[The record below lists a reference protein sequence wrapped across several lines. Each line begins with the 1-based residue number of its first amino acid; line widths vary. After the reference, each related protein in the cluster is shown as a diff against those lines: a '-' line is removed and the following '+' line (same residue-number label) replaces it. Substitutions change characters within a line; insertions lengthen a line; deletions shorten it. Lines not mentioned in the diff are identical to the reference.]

1 MPSYGKNSHS
11 KRETAALKYILFII
25 FGMCLVLVLDRI
37 IIVKAFGKYKC
48 INWFVW
54 FRTYQLTLIY

>member
-1 MPSYGKNSHS
+1 MPSSGKNSHS
-11 KRETAALKYILFII
+11 KRETTALKYILFII

-37 IIVKAFGKYKC
+37 IIVKTFGKNKC
-48 INWFVW
+48 TNWFVW